1 LPRSCSKWST
11 TVCLHRWFSCLMLAC
26 RMRKDAHVIDR
37 ARRQCLWQHYATLY
51 TRADI
56 ASRLMLCHTYWIHS
70 YPSATYL
77 QTLIPF
83 LGQIS
88 DEVFSVLHTVI
99 IVGSS
104 IVLTKPSFD
113 AFFFFWLYQNP
124 PNGMAAATILWLD
137 QQTSVPIAN
146 LKCLRHIYWRFQFV
160 NCLPISIPLT
170 NHGIIVELASLSRV

>member
-1 LPRSCSKWST
+1 MLLQTIIFKNEQIKKWFDTLPRSCSKWST

-113 AFFFFWLYQNP
+113 AFFFFGFIKTRPTVWL
-124 PNGMAAATILWLD
+124 
-137 QQTSVPIAN
+137 QQRSCGSINKPQYPLLIWNVWDIFTGGSN
-146 LKCLRHIYWRFQFV
+146 L
-160 NCLPISIPLT
+160 
-170 NHGIIVELASLSRV
+170 